1 MASSSHPGAGRNE
14 SSVTA
19 SGAPASGSR
28 LKLNLLANVAG
39 TGGAAVMQI
48 AFVPLYIRYMGIE
61 AYGLVGFFA
70 ALQGVLQVCDLGFS
84 PTMNREMA
92 RYSVQPGRGAE
103 ARDLART
110 LEAAYWAI
118 GLLIGVAIWLLAPWI
133 ATHWVHPATLPVGVV
148 RQSIVLMGVLSLVQ
162 WPLTLYVGGLIGLQ
176 RQPLLNALQV
186 GLAAVGHCGAV
197 LVLWR
202 LSPTI
207 TAFLSW
213 QIVISALRL
222 GLLALAFWRS
232 APRAE
237 RGPRFDLGRLRE
249 IWRFSAGMGGIT
261 VTALILAQTDKVIL
275 SKLIS
280 LKLFG
285 YYTLAGTV
293 GGGVAI
299 IAGPVFN
306 LVFPQL
312 SALVASGNLNLIKRF
327 YHQSAQLMAVIILPV
342 AALLA
347 FFSSDVLLAW
357 TGTLDVAQNAA
368 PIVTLLAIGAAL
380 NSVMVLPYSLQL
392 AYGWT
397 GLGVRLNTL
406 FIILLVPAIIVLATR
421 YGPAGAAAGW
431 ALLNALYLVL
441 GAPLTYRRLL
451 SGEGRRWL
459 LEDVALPALGAIAV
473 VAAARA
479 VLPHG
484 MPRLITASLM
494 PVVLIAS
501 MAAAALLSWR
511 LRAWAIESVR
521 ALQAGGGTAS

>member
-1 MASSSHPGAGRNE
+1 M
-14 SSVTA
+14 TA
-19 SGAPASGSR
+19 SRAPAAGGR

-39 TGGAAVMQI
+39 TGGSALMQI

-61 AYGLVGFFA
+61 AYGLVGFFV
-70 ALQGVLQVCDLGFS
+70 ALQGVLQVLDLGFS

-92 RYSVQPGRGAE
+92 RYSVQPERASE

-110 LEAAYWAI
+110 LESAYWAI
-118 GLLIGVAIWLLAPWI
+118 GLVIGVAIWLLAPWI
-133 ATHWVHPATLPVGVV
+133 ATHWIHPASLTSGVV
-148 RQSIVLMGVLSLVQ
+148 RRAIVLMGALSLVQ

-186 GLAAVGHCGAV
+186 GLAALGHCGAV
-197 LVLWR
+197 LILWR

-207 TAFLSW
+207 TAFLTW
-213 QIVISALRL
+213 QIVIGAVRL
-222 GLLALAFWRS
+222 ALLALAFWRS
-232 APRAE
+232 VPHADRAA
-237 RGPRFDLGRLRE
+237 RFDLGRLRG

-261 VTALILAQTDKVIL
+261 ITTLILTQADKVIL

-293 GGGVAI
+293 GGGVAV

-312 SALVASGNLNLIKRF
+312 SALVASGNLSSIKRF

-347 FFSSDVLLAW
+347 CFSFDILQAW
-357 TGTLDVAQNAA
+357 TGTPEVAQNAA
-368 PIVTLLAIGAAL
+368 PIVTLLAIGSAL
-380 NSVMVLPYSLQL
+380 NSIMVLPYSLQL

-421 YGPAGAAAGW
+421 YGPAGAAAVW

-451 SGEGRRWL
+451 SGEGRRWF
-459 LEDVALPALGAIAV
+459 LEDVALPALGVLAV
-473 VAAARA
+473 VGAARA

-484 MPRLITASLM
+484 MPRLVTASLM
-494 PVVLIAS
+494 PAVLAAS
-501 MAAAALLSWR
+501 MGAGALLAWR
-511 LRAWAIESVR
+511 IRAWAIERVQ
-521 ALQAGGGTAS
+521 ALRPNGGEAS

>member
-1 MASSSHPGAGRNE
+1 MSIQSEAAPPPGLE
-14 SSVTA
+14 P
-19 SGAPASGSR
+19 APPPAAAAPRQRAAAPGSR

-39 TGGAAVMQI
+39 TGSSSLMQI

-61 AYGLVGFFA
+61 AYGLVGFFV
-70 ALQGVLQVCDLGFS
+70 ALQGVLQVLDLGFS

-92 RYSVQPGRGAE
+92 RYSVQPERATE

-110 LEAAYWAI
+110 LELGYWALGLVI
-118 GLLIGVAIWLLAPWI
+118 GLAIWAIAPWI
-133 ATHWVHPATLPVGVV
+133 ATRWVHPASLTVGVV
-148 RQSIVLMGVLSLVQ
+148 RQAIVLMGLLSLVQ

-186 GLAAVGHCGAV
+186 ALAAIGHFGAV
-197 LVLWR
+197 LILWR
-202 LSPTI
+202 VSPTI

-213 QIVISALRL
+213 QIVVSTLRL
-222 GLLALAFWRS
+222 ALLGMAFWRS
-232 APRAE
+232 VPPAE
-237 RGPRFDLGRLRE
+237 RAARFDLTRMRD

-261 VTALILAQTDKVIL
+261 VTTLILTQADKVIL

-280 LKLFG
+280 LQMFG

-293 GGGVAI
+293 GGGVAV

-312 SALVASGNLNLIKRF
+312 SALVASGNPNLIKRF

-342 AALLA
+342 ASLLA
-347 FFSSDVLLAW
+347 FFSSDILLAW
-357 TGTLDVAQNAA
+357 TGTPEVAQNAG
-368 PIVTLLAIGAAL
+368 PIVTLLAVGSAL

-397 GLGVRLNTL
+397 WLGVRLNTL
-406 FIILLVPAIIVLATR
+406 FIVLLVPALIVLATR
-421 YGPAGAAAGW
+421 YGPAGAAATW
-431 ALLNALYLVL
+431 AMLNGLYLIL

-451 SGEGRRWL
+451 KGEGRRWI
-459 LEDVALPALGAIAV
+459 LEDVALPAFGAVAV

-479 VLPHG
+479 LLP
-484 MPRLITASLM
+484 
-494 PVVLIAS
+494 
-501 MAAAALLSWR
+501 
-511 LRAWAIESVR
+511 
-521 ALQAGGGTAS
+521 